1 MLCRLGNNYN
11 IQTELHFWNQTETN
25 SFLTEFEFFFSKTEW
40 KPNRN
45 FKKSIPH
52 IPSQHG
58 SELATLEAAGCK
70 CCLLQA
76 INSKMM

>member
-1 MLCRLGNNYN
+1 L
-11 IQTELHFWNQTETN
+11 
-25 SFLTEFEFFFSKTEW
+25 SFFSKTEW

-76 INSKMM
+76 RNSKMM